1 MAFDY
6 NQHIILIM
14 YTNARFQSTETT
26 SDFGQNYMNDKI
38 FEKIIIKIVISIQQ
52 CTSLRNFSD
61 FVKLQIMGSNFPQ
74 KI

>member
-38 FEKIIIKIVISIQQ
+38 FEK
-52 CTSLRNFSD
+52 N
-61 FVKLQIMGSNFPQ
+61 NH
-74 KI
+74 